1 MKLSPAGHQPRI
13 SWSLEFTIIIII
25 IIIII
30 IVIIMMMF
38 LVIAI
43 IIIIAIFIFA
53 INEIYNYCYSC
64 HNTDM
69 TY

>member
-25 IIIII
+25 IIII
-30 IVIIMMMF
+30 VIIMMMF
-38 LVIAI
+38 LVIA